1 MITATSPYQLA
12 EVSMQQEPVFLIQI
26 QGYSRTFSNK
36 LTDALGNTIT
46 AAVGSDP
53 WLVSID
59 DLAITVSDLEGGAEL
74 ADLVFHVQDR
84 GQAIT
89 ADLATFTFEGKTVT
103 LLQGYPSLALVDYV
117 TLFTGKIDS
126 VSSDNENNEYQ
137 FTCPDIRTELSK
149 VVFGTG
155 ESGKPTD
162 QNNPRTVV
170 GHPLDILLLV
180 LETEVGLS
188 PTDVDVTTITTY
200 RDGLYS
206 GVEFSFYITSPP
218 AAKEFIENE
227 LLKPLGAFLW
237 TNNLGQVTVTFFYP
251 LSTMTVFDFDID
263 NMTEIPIAE
272 QADLINEVSVR
283 YDADTSDKFQRE
295 LVRAYS
301 PSVSLYGLYG
311 QHIIES
317 KGLKSAFQGT
327 YIAALVAYLIFLR
340 YGMKNLM
347 FGDGNNSSG
356 GGPVSAIWA
365 AARLEPGDLVTV
377 TEPHVPN
384 RTAGTL
390 GIVGETFI
398 VLDRTWQFMEATV
411 QLKLLSID
419 LSKFKQYLIT
429 SNAEPAYTSA
439 SAGHKTTY
447 MYQCNNSD
455 QYSNG
460 DPGNTLA

>member
-1 MITATSPYQLA
+1 
-12 EVSMQQEPVFLIQI
+12 VFLIQI
-26 QGYSRTFSNK
+26 AGYSRTFSNK
-36 LTDALGNTIT
+36 LKDASGNVIT

-53 WLVSID
+53 WITSID
-59 DLAITVSDLEGGAEL
+59 DLELTVSDLEGGAEL

-89 ADLATFTFEGKTVT
+89 ADLAGFTFEGKTVT
-103 LLQGYPSLALVDYV
+103 LLQGFPSLALVDYV

-155 ESGKPTD
+155 DSGKPTD
-162 QNNPRTVV
+162 SNNPRTLL

-200 RDGLYS
+200 RDGLYA
-206 GVEFSFYITSPP
+206 GLEFSFYLTSPP

-251 LSTMTVFDFDID
+251 LSTATVFDFDID
-263 NMTEIPIAE
+263 NLTEIPVPE
-272 QADLINEVSVR
+272 QADLVNEVSVR
-283 YDADTSDKFQRE
+283 YDAGTDEKFQRE
-295 LVRAYS
+295 LVRQYS
-301 PSVSLYGLYG
+301 PSVSLYGLFG
-311 QHIIES
+311 QHVIES

-347 FGDGNNSSG
+347 FGDGNNSGG
-356 GGPVSAIWA
+356 GGPITAIWDA
-365 AARLEPGDLVTV
+365 ALLEPGDIVTV

-384 RTAGTL
+384 RVAGVL
-390 GIVGETFI
+390 GIVGATFI
-398 VLDRTWQFMEATV
+398 SLDRTWSFNEGTV
-411 QLKLLSID
+411 QMKLLSID

-429 SNAEPAYTSA
+429 PNAQGTYIA
-439 SAGHKTTY
+439 SSSSDKAKY
-447 MYQCNNSD
+447 LFECNNSD
-455 QYSNG
+455 QYSNAA
-460 DPGNTLA
+460 PANTLA